1 MATPFDRCSRQA
13 RQVLTMAEEEARRL
27 GHTYLG
33 TEHLLL
39 GLIGQ
44 GESTAADTLAAL
56 GVELPAV
63 RTTVEGIIGRGQQ
76 TALGALCFTPRSRKV
91 VALATKEA
99 KRTKSPCVE
108 PEHLL
113 LGLLGEGEGV
123 AAEVLQQLGVTLARV
138 REVLPGVLLVR
149 AHGQVIAPKETD
161 RSSERERSGRRYS
174 LVLSE
179 DLFTQVE
186 RLADEEGTTVVEL
199 LRRFTKLGLLATDIQ
214 RTPGATL
221 LIRDA
226 AGERQIVLL

>member
-13 RQVLTMAEEEARRL
+13 RQVFTLAEEEARRL
-27 GHTYLG
+27 GHAYLG
-33 TEHLLL
+33 TEHVLL

-44 GESTAADTLAAL
+44 AESTAAVTLAAL
-56 GVELPAV
+56 GVDLATV
-63 RTTVEGIIGRGQQ
+63 RTSVEGTIGRGHQ
-76 TALGALCFTPRSRKV
+76 TALGALCFTPRSKKV

-99 KRTKSPCVE
+99 KRARSPCVE

-113 LGLLGEGEGV
+113 LGLLDEGEGV
-123 AAEVLQQLGVTLARV
+123 AAEVLHQLGVTLARV
-138 REVLPGVLLVR
+138 REVVPGVLLVR
-149 AHGQVIAPKETD
+149 ARGHGIAPQETE
-161 RSSERERSGRRYS
+161 RPTERERNGRRYS
-174 LVLSE
+174 LVLPE

-186 RLADEEGTTVVEL
+186 RLAEEEGTTVVEV

-214 RTPGATL
+214 RTPGASL